1 MRARNIKPGFFA
13 SDLLGECSV
22 EARLLFIGLWLVA
35 DREGR
40 LEDRPLRIKGQVF
53 PFDNIDTAPLLDQL
67 VERDFVVRYQVD
79 GVKYLWIPKFR
90 TNQSPHKNEKESI
103 IPPYSGNYPTKS
115 SNAPSDSGNGAK
127 QSALNDERGMMNEES
142 GKRKEE
148 VSADE
153 PAEPPPELLSWI
165 DWWNQLKQEGLV
177 ACGVSRDPISEDVK
191 RGWRRVK
198 EIRIV
203 RQLLSDRDVLVREIQ
218 ASAFLREG
226 WFTLAKLLGGKNR
239 DGAYFVQRI
248 VEGGYRD
255 GAKNGHGT
263 QLSPG
268 KSYDPNAT
276 CDLE

>member
-1 MRARNIKPGFFA
+1 MRARNIKPGFLESDVLATCSFA
-13 SDLLGECSV
+13 
-22 EARLLFIGLWLVA
+22 ARILFVGLWMVV

-40 LEDRPLRIKGQVF
+40 TEDRPLRIKGQVF
-53 PFDNIDTAPLLDQL
+53 RFDNVDIDALLDEL
-67 VERDFVVRYQVD
+67 ASKGFITRYTVD
-79 GVKYLWIPKFR
+79 GCKYLWIPKFLR
-90 TNQSPHKNEKESI
+90 HQTPHKNEKPSI
-103 IPPYSGNYPTKS
+103 IPPCPEWH
-115 SNAPSDSGNGAK
+115 SGNGPSGSG
-127 QSALNDERGMMNEES
+127 QNPMHSPMNHESGIMNHES
-142 GKRKEE
+142 GKMKEE

-198 EIRIV
+198 EIRVV
-203 RQLLSDRDVLVREIQ
+203 RQLLSDRDLLVQEIK

-268 KSYDPNAT
+268 KTYHPNAT